1 MADIINL
8 EAQLITGMGTQQ
20 ALYQVPNSSMI
31 VLQDLINA
39 TWNEGITTKEEFE
52 TKIANA
58 RTQAQEVMSK
68 VAQYNNSTELD
79 AAAKNQMS
87 DLTLIEDRLK
97 AMLAEAQAIAQMTTA
112 MFNNLNVQASLRA
125 DGGTTVSTSS
135 TY

>member
-1 MADIINL
+1 MAMNAAVEYVKSLASAPEMTSRLTNIGYD
-8 EAQLITGMGTQQ
+8 AQSKLI
-20 ALYQVPNSSMI
+20 SS
-31 VLQDLINA
+31 VSA
-39 TWNEGITTKEEFE
+39 YY
-52 TKIANA
+52 NA